1 MIDVFLFLVNTL
13 RCEEIPNIL
22 LLQRSIVILSQDLDM
37 RLRSQDIYNPIM
49 WIQSYIFR
57 KVLPFTHTKSEN
69 QVKLK
74 V

>member
-37 RLRSQDIYNPIM
+37 RLRSQDILIQLCGFNHISLERSYHLPI
-49 WIQSYIFR
+49 QR
-57 KVLPFTHTKSEN
+57 VKTK
-69 QVKLK
+69 
-74 V
+74 